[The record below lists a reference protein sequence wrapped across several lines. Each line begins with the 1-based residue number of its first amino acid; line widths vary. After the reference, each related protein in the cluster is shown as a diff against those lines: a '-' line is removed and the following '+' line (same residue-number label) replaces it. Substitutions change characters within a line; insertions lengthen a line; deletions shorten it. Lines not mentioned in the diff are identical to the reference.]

1 MYSYDRT
8 AATRRTALL
17 NKGPVGRALE
27 KHWNQIHD
35 AEYDLSQTVKD
46 YGDAAHFMGG
56 TAEHDAKEMIKK
68 IDALAKELDQLASKK
83 FNELVEAEARFVEK
97 HGEPGDYADEM
108 RKKTFPR

>member
-17 NKGPVGRALE
+17 DKGPVGRALQ

-35 AEYDLSQTVKD
+35 AEWDLTQTVKD
-46 YGDAAHFMGG
+46 YDDAAHFMGG
-56 TAEHDAKEMIKK
+56 PAEHDAKDMIKK
-68 IDALAKELDQLASKK
+68 IDSLAKEIDQLASKK
-83 FNELVEAEARFVEK
+83 FNELVEAEARFVSK
-97 HGEPGDYADEM
+97 YGEPGDYADEM